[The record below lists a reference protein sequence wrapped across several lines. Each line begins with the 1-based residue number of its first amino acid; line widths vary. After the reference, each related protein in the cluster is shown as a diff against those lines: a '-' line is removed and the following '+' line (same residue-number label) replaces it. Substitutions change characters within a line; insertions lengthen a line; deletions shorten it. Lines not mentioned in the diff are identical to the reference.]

1 MLLLLLLLPRPS
13 SPSCSTI
20 GGDECVLPFRY
31 QGRLYH
37 ACTGD
42 DSDNGAPWCA
52 VQVRR
57 SGGQGQVMFRSI
69 GGQEV
74 MSCLCLRE
82 HTFKFWYEM

>member
-57 SGGQGQVMFRSI
+57 SGARHV
-69 GGQEV
+69 
-74 MSCLCLRE
+74 
-82 HTFKFWYEM
+82 

>member
-57 SGGQGQVMFRSI
+57 SA
-69 GGQEV
+69 GQENILARV
-74 MSCLCLRE
+74 ICGSE
-82 HTFKFWYEM
+82 GDQGN

>member
-57 SGGQGQVMFRSI
+57 SGGQ
-69 GGQEV
+69 EV
-74 MSCLCLRE
+74 RGRSCLGQ
-82 HTFKFWYEM
+82 